1 MKKKNGSMRVIICFA
16 IIAVIV
22 LVYYNHTQQKAAE
35 MTHTEETVES
45 SKVQDVILRNL
56 NSDYPPSPKEVVK
69 FYSEISQCLYG
80 EKYSEDELEKMA
92 DQQMKLFDDELAAN
106 NPRDKYIVNLK
117 SEIASMKQQGCIIY
131 GYTPSPSTDVEYFNK
146 DGHDWARLYCTYSM
160 SYKKQLVSTKEV
172 YVLRKDSKG
181 HWKIYGWELVKK
193 DEDETAAIT
202 EPASQASGMTE

>member
-56 NSDYPPSPKEVVK
+56 DSDYPPSPKEVVK

-92 DQQMKLFDDELAAN
+92 DRMRKAMEKAAKELEFMEA
-106 NPRDKYIVNLK
+106 
-117 SEIASMKQQGCIIY
+117 
-131 GYTPSPSTDVEYFNK
+131 
-146 DGHDWARLYCTYSM
+146 ARLRDEYLAIQKLIED
-160 SYKKQLVSTKEV
+160 KK
-172 YVLRKDSKG
+172 
-181 HWKIYGWELVKK
+181 
-193 DEDETAAIT
+193 
-202 EPASQASGMTE
+202 